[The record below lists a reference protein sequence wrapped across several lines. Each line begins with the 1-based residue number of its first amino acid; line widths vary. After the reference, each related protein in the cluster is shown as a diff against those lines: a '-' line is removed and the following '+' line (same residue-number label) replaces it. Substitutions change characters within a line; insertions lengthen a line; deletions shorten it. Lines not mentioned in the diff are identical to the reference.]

1 MMNDTIT
8 LNLREDGAAREAM
21 RYYSKLIEDD
31 DPTRAR
37 GIRRKVG
44 LCSPVEEVIRTG
56 RKPSDP
62 TVAEIK
68 EQKAA
73 IRAGWPGKLADPV
86 QEESSE

>member
-21 RYYSKLIEDD
+21 RYYSKLIEDG

-37 GIRRKVG
+37 SIRRKVG
-44 LCSPVEEVIRTG
+44 RLSSVEEVVEAS
-56 RKPSDP
+56 RKPGDP
-62 TVAEIK
+62 TAAEIE

-73 IRAGWPGKLADPV
+73 IRAGWSEKLADPE
-86 QEESSE
+86 EESSE